1 MSKLSLLEIAQS
13 QLDTTPV
20 VDGQLIVCLDTG
32 NAYRDNSVAHVKIGN
47 DLEVVSELPLAPLA
61 EKLYYLKP
69 DKLYLNL
76 GGNQVLLN
84 ERSVIQDNLT
94 SDSSTNSLSAK
105 QGKVLKNLIDK
116 KPDEMKLYPI
126 TIPAEGWKSDGSIS
140 YPYYIDIQISGIK
153 ESDCIAVTI
162 SPEDIDVAKAAY
174 FTTTEAKN
182 NVLRLR
188 AKYTPQKEISAFYYF
203 VREDVVKAFGLET
216 LNVNPYTLPPATKSE
231 LGGVIVGDGL
241 SITNAGRLSV
251 SFTYKDIMLLAYPV
265 GSAFFTIKDDNPA
278 ELFGGTQKKIAENR
292 AIMGASGTHAAGS
305 IMEAG
310 LPDLNLD
317 LLYRQDA
324 TSSGSYD
331 SKYGHDGMTVSWS
344 NTSGTDEYMQSIS
357 NSYTNAPL
365 GLEIGNPIYG
375 RSSTV
380 QPPAYYMNIWLRT
393 A

>member
-116 KPDEMKLYPI
+116 KPDEMKIYPI

-188 AKYTPQKEISAFYYF
+188 AKYTPSKEISAFYYF

-331 SKYGHDGMTVSWS
+331 SKYGHNGMTVSWS

>member
-126 TIPAEGWKSDGSIS
+126 TIPAKGWKSDGSIS

-188 AKYTPQKEISAFYYF
+188 AKYIPSKEISAFYYF

-241 SITNAGRLSV
+241 SITDAGRLSV
-251 SFTYKDIMLLAYPV
+251 SFNYKDIMLLAYPV

-310 LPDLNLD
+310 LPNITATGGFYENLSVGDLKDRLTGAFYTNTND
-317 LLYRQDA
+317 Q
-324 TSSGSYD
+324 TQKGSG
-331 SKYGHDGMTVSWS
+331 
-344 NTSGTDEYMQSIS
+344 GTDSDNPTLDFDAS
-357 NSYTNAPL
+357 RS
-365 GLEIGNPIYG
+365 NPIYG
-375 RSSTV
+375 RSNTV

>member
-1 MSKLSLLEIAQS
+1 MLKLSLLEIAQS

-126 TIPAEGWKSDGSIS
+126 TIPAEGWKSDSSIS

-188 AKYTPQKEISAFYYF
+188 AKYTPSKEISAFYYF

-216 LNVNPYTLPPATKSE
+216 LNVNPYTLLPATKSE

-241 SITNAGRLSV
+241 SITDAGRLSV

-292 AIMGASGTHAAGS
+292 AIMGASGTHAAGTTV
-305 IMEAG
+305 EAG
-310 LPDLNLD
+310 LPNITGTGGFYEHLD
-317 LLYRQDA
+317 VGDFKARLTGAFYVNVNDQ
-324 TSSGSYD
+324 THSGC
-331 SKYGHDGMTVSWS
+331 GA
-344 NTSGTDEYMQSIS
+344 SID
-357 NSYTNAPL
+357 NDNPTLDFNASRS
-365 GLEIGNPIYG
+365 NPIYG
-375 RSSTV
+375 RSNTV